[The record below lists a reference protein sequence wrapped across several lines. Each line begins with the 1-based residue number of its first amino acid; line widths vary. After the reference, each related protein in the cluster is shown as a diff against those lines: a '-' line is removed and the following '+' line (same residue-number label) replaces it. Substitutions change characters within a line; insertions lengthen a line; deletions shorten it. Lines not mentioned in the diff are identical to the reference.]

1 VADARR
7 QDSPRVA
14 DQPPAKKKRGFWSRL
29 FGKDAER
36 SDSHERK

>member
-7 QDSPRVA
+7 QDSPRVV

-29 FGKDAER
+29 FGKNAEH
-36 SDSHERK
+36 SDSDEHK